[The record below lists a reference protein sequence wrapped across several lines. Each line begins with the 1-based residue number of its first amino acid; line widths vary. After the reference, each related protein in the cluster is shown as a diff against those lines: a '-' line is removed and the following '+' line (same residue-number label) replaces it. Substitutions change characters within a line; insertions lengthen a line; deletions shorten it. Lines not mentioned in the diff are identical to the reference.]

1 MSEEISDFLEKT
13 LKDFN
18 EETQE
23 NIRKIAEEDY
33 NKALNELGHNYE
45 YGISIEKKTNI
56 EKAIECYEIAVKNSS
71 NVALFNLASIYEK
84 NEKYR
89 DEKKAI
95 ECYEALVRKGNK
107 PAILRLGDIYKN
119 SKNEESKKGILN
131 ILKIA
136 LKENNQNAL
145 PELVNIYFQNKEDNN
160 KKKEILDSIWEKA
173 KENDENALII
183 LAEIYKQDNTL
194 DTGIKSD
201 IFNFIEGKRGFQYDE
216 NGKPIVDNEKTY
228 ENYFLN
234 FFGEK
239 YLEDEENKQKA
250 FDYFKK
256 GTELGD
262 PYSTTNLG
270 YCYENGIGIEK
281 NEKKALEYYE
291 KGAELGNIEACMNSA
306 FFYENGKGTD
316 RDEEKAIKYY
326 EMAAGYNNT
335 EAMYELG
342 KIYLNNKDFEKAKKY
357 FKEATAIDGHALSA
371 FHLALCYENGKGEEK
386 NLESAAKFYE
396 MASNQ
401 GDNYSKI
408 NLAYC
413 YENGIGVEKNEEKA
427 DQLYKEAIE
436 ADKTVLRDLAYSY
449 EIGEDDLIEKD
460 FKKARRFLEKA
471 VELGDEKARNE
482 LKKLISRIEKEKEKE
497 IKKER
502 EKEIEKEIEKERER
516 KEEKYKEPSQL
527 CNNYNDNKGRLEK
540 AIKRI
545 DDLTQFLSKEKG
557 SISVEKLN
565 DMMKEIPEKKDLLE
579 NKEFLKA
586 TISEVSV
593 GDKQY
598 KGFGG
603 SINYSPN
610 VNGGK
615 LTISFEEGG
624 FFIDQL
630 KRMGNEEVYEFFK
643 NGAIVINN
651 CDMLGKDGIADLLVK
666 FKTNPFEAY
675 KEISN
680 NKDIELKYLDKKN
693 NKEKTISNELN
704 DTVKNSFEKV
714 TNVRNTISD
723 IEKYNENIKQNKDNN
738 VNQGYEKVADF
749 VKLYYTNMIGDDK
762 INKEVQNETTLKN
775 SNDVG
780 KQVTEFLK
788 TMNDAISNPKE
799 QKQFLDSL
807 SNISKLIDSSKTV
820 DINNEKN
827 KEIFIN
833 CIGNTLNKSLN
844 SANVDIQKEQK
855 VEINLV

>member
-1 MSEEISDFLEKT
+1 MSEEISNFLEKK

-18 EETQE
+18 EETQG
-23 NIRKIAEEDY
+23 NITKIAEEDY

-56 EKAIECYEIAVKNSS
+56 KKAIECYEIAAKNNS
-71 NVALFNLASIYEK
+71 NVALFNLAGIYEK
-84 NEKYR
+84 NEEYK

-95 ECYEALVRKGNK
+95 ECYEALVKKGNK

-119 SKNEESKKGILN
+119 SKNEENKKGILN
-131 ILKIA
+131 ILKTA

-145 PELVNIYFQNKEDNN
+145 SELVNIYFQNKEDKNKEDKN

-183 LAEIYKQDNTL
+183 LAEIYKQDNAL
-194 DTGIKSD
+194 DAGIKSD
-201 IFNFIEGKRGFQYDE
+201 IFNFIEEKKGFQYDK
-216 NGKPIVDNEKTY
+216 NGKPIINNEKTY

-239 YLEDEENKQKA
+239 YLEDGENKQKA

-262 PYSTTNLG
+262 QYSTTNLG

-281 NEKKALEYYE
+281 NEKEALKYYE
-291 KGAELGNIEACMNSA
+291 KGAELGNVEACMNSA

-316 RDEEKAIKYY
+316 RNEEKAIKYY
-326 EMAAGYNNT
+326 ETAAEHNNT

-342 KIYLNNKDFEKAKKY
+342 KIYLNNKDFEKAKEY
-357 FKEATAIDGHALSA
+357 FKEATAVDGHALSA

-386 NLESAAKFYE
+386 NLETAAKFYE
-396 MASNQ
+396 IASNH

-413 YENGIGVEKNEEKA
+413 YENGIGVEKNDEKA
-427 DQLYKEAIE
+427 NQLYKEAIE
-436 ADKTVLRDLAYSY
+436 ADKTVLRDFAYSY
-449 EIGEDDLIEKD
+449 EIGEDDFIEKD
-460 FKKARRFLEKA
+460 FKKAKRFLEKA
-471 VELGDEKARNE
+471 IELGDEKAKNDLE
-482 LKKLISRIEKEKEKE
+482 KLIHGIETG
-497 IKKER
+497 KKE
-502 EKEIEKEIEKERER
+502 EIER
-516 KEEKYKEPSQL
+516 KEEKYKEPNQL
-527 CNNYNDNKGRLEK
+527 CNNYNDNKERLEK
-540 AIKRI
+540 ATKRI
-545 DDLTQFLSKEKG
+545 NDLLQFLSKEKG

-610 VNGGK
+610 VDGGK

-624 FFIDQL
+624 FFMDQL

-651 CDMLGKDGIADLLVK
+651 CDMLGKDGIVDLLVK

-680 NKDIELKYLDKKN
+680 NKDIELKYLDKTN
-693 NKEKTISNELN
+693 NKEKTNSNELN
-704 DTVKNSFEKV
+704 DAIKNSFETV

-723 IEKYNENIKQNKDNN
+723 IEKYSKNIKKNKDNN
-738 VNQGYEKVADF
+738 VNQEYEKVADF

-762 INKEVQNETTLKN
+762 INKEVQDKTTLKN
-775 SNDVG
+775 SNEIG

-788 TMNDAISNPKE
+788 TMNDAISNHPKE
-799 QKQFLDSL
+799 QKQFLDNL

-827 KEIFIN
+827 KLIFIN
-833 CIGNTLNKSLN
+833 CISDTLNKSLN
-844 SANVDIQKEQK
+844 SANVDIQQEQK